1 MIQSFLKQVS
11 TKPELIILVLMVM
24 IIAMLIIPLPTY
36 LVDFLIGLNIVLA
49 ILVFM
54 GSFYIERILSFSTF

>member
-54 GSFYIERILSFSTF
+54 GSFYIERIL

>member
-1 MIQSFLKQVS
+1 
-11 TKPELIILVLMVM
+11 
-24 IIAMLIIPLPTY
+24 MLIIPLPTY

-54 GSFYIERILSFSTF
+54 GSFYIERILSFSTFPSVFVDYDIISSRFINKY